1 MTNNQQISR
10 RGFVASVAAALP
22 LSSLA
27 AQGGKHIPV
36 GLELYSVR
44 DELKKSDTATLQQVA
59 KMGYE
64 CVEFYSPY
72 YDWTPEHAKEIRKQL
87 DDLGLRCYSTHNGK
101 ASFSSDGIE
110 KAIDLNNTI
119 GSKYI
124 VFASAGDV
132 TTVDGWKGVAE
143 TLNKGNDKMKSAGL
157 HAGYHNHQL
166 EFKQVDGQI
175 PLQVIADNTDK
186 SVMLQ
191 LDVGTCVEVGA
202 DPVAWINSHE
212 GRIKSLH
219 LKEWSPDKG
228 YKVLF
233 GEGQCPWKPILDA
246 AEKKGGV
253 EFYLIEQEGSAYPEF
268 ETADRC
274 LVAFRNLKG

>member
-22 LSSLA
+22 LSSFA

-44 DELKKSDTATLQQVA
+44 DELKKDAAGTLQQVA

-101 ASFSSDGIE
+101 ASFSPDGIG
-110 KAIDLNNTI
+110 KAIELNKII

-124 VFASAGDV
+124 VFASAGEISSA
-132 TTVDGWKGVAE
+132 DGWKGVAE
-143 TLNKGNDKMKSAGL
+143 TLNNGNDKMKSAGL

-166 EFKQVDGQI
+166 EWKAVDGQI
-175 PLQVIADNTDK
+175 PLQVIGESTDK

-202 DPVAWINSHE
+202 DPVAWINGHE
-212 GRIKSLH
+212 GRIRSLH

-228 YKVLF
+228 YTVLF
-233 GEGQCPWKPILDA
+233 GEGKCPWKQILDA